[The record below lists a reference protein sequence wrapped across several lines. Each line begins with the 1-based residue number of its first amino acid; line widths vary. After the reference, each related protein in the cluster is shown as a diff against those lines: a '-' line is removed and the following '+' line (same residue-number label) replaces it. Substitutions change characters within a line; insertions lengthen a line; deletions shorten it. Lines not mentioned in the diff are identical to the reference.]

1 VLARVPRISGRGVQD
16 HVSPGRRAPKAF
28 ICQRREKIPS
38 LQEDGAVGGEAG
50 GNHHVSGRLEPLPP
64 AKSARHEIT
73 PSEISLPSLAY
84 ILNRPSNMGC
94 FLVPSASVDGISTVP
109 HEKRAAD
116 PRHKGRQ
123 HLTAA
128 ALLWQKP
135 KGEIMAVPTTRDSA
149 ELRRATNA
157 KGTSAAASSS
167 RPRTAA
173 QGGLRSPGWTA
184 PSSTGSGGLGGILQV
199 SGVGAGKPLTARER
213 ADEEEELLK
222 HLQVSCASFSDTAP
236 HQCDCVGAV

>member
-1 VLARVPRISGRGVQD
+1 
-16 HVSPGRRAPKAF
+16 
-28 ICQRREKIPS
+28 
-38 LQEDGAVGGEAG
+38 
-50 GNHHVSGRLEPLPP
+50 
-64 AKSARHEIT
+64 
-73 PSEISLPSLAY
+73 
-84 ILNRPSNMGC
+84 MGC
-94 FLVPSASVDGISTVP
+94 FLVPPASVDGIPPFNNRNSS
-109 HEKRAAD
+109 RAQ
-116 PRHKGRQ
+116 GIQ
-123 HLTAA
+123 HLTAPI
-128 ALLWQKP
+128 LLWQKP
-135 KGEIMAVPTTRDSA
+135 KGEIMSVPTTRDSA
-149 ELRRATNA
+149 ELRRATTA